1 MKEIAYEKGGECLSG
16 SYVNNHIKLTWKCE
30 KGHIWDAVP
39 AIITN
44 GSWCPMCSGRV
55 ITIYDMYSL
64 AKTKNGKC
72 LSHEYIN
79 STTKLL
85 WECHNGHQWKA
96 IPNSIQ
102 QGSWCP
108 ICNSK
113 TISDMKQLAESHGGK
128 CLSESYSGSDTRL
141 LWECSHGHIWEAIP
155 NDVQRGRWC
164 PNCKEQKKNQKK
176 RKSLEELYGIAIL
189 GEGKCLSSTYYDVD
203 TKLKWECK
211 YGHQL
216 ESTPYSITRM
226 EAGVLF
232 CAYKKV
238 GSHKKGTIEDMQSL
252 AKRIKVYAYL
262 THMLIAKPN
271 YSGSVRRVI
280 NGTLILIV
288 FSKAHGVQLVE
299 KMRFLEETEKIHH

>member
-1 MKEIAYEKGGECLSG
+1 MRDKEKERLCEENSIKLIVIPYHINSDSEKIEFIRENLTVLGIEIINRVMEWKQFYKGFNPLEELQSIAREKGGRCLSEEYRGIDEKLKWECEHGHVWETAPYYIRNGSWCPKCLGRGRTILEMKEIAYEKGGECLSG
-16 SYVNNHIKLTWKCE
+16 SYVNNHTKLTWKCE

-176 RKSLEELYGIAIL
+176 RKS
-189 GEGKCLSSTYYDVD
+189 
-203 TKLKWECK
+203 
-211 YGHQL
+211 
-216 ESTPYSITRM
+216 
-226 EAGVLF
+226 
-232 CAYKKV
+232 
-238 GSHKKGTIEDMQSL
+238 
-252 AKRIKVYAYL
+252 
-262 THMLIAKPN
+262 
-271 YSGSVRRVI
+271 
-280 NGTLILIV
+280 
-288 FSKAHGVQLVE
+288 
-299 KMRFLEETEKIHH
+299 